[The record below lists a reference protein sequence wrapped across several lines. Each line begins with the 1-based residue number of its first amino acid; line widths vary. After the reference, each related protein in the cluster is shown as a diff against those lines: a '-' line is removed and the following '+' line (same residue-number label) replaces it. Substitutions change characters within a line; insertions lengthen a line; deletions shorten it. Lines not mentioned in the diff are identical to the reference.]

1 MSHLFSTLALF
12 VIAFQIALA
21 FGAPWGELTLGGKF
35 PGVLPLRMRLGAVFS
50 AFLLAA
56 FALIVETRS
65 GNMFHGHYELS
76 RSLIWI
82 VVTYSGIGVVMN
94 AITPSKKER
103 YLWLPIVTLLFILSL
118 TISLAH

>member
-1 MSHLFSTLALF
+1 MSHLFSTLTLF
-12 VIAFQIALA
+12 VIAFQVALV
-21 FGAPWGELTLGGKF
+21 FGAPWGELTWSGKF

-50 AFLLAA
+50 ALLLAA

-65 GNMFHGHYELS
+65 GHVFHEHYEVS

-82 VVTYSGIGVVMN
+82 VVVYSGLGVVMN

-118 TISLAH
+118 IISLSD